1 MQQNAVEFGASL
13 VVWWLRLHAPNAG
26 SLGPIPGQGTRSH
39 RPQPR
44 PGVTKQIIKKKK
56 KKKEC
61 SGISGWTLNRKR
73 MLTEQL
79 MESNES
85 L

>member
-1 MQQNAVEFGASL
+1 MSL
-13 VVWWLRLHAPNAG
+13 VVWWLRLHASNAG
-26 SLGPIPGQGTRSH
+26 GLGSIPGQGTRSH
-39 RPQPR
+39 MPQPR

-56 KKKEC
+56 KEC
-61 SGISGWTLNRKR
+61 SGISGWILNRKR

>member
-56 KKKEC
+56 KKRMQWNFRLDPEQKKDANRTAN
-61 SGISGWTLNRKR
+61 GI
-73 MLTEQL
+73 Q
-79 MESNES
+79 
-85 L
+85 

>member
-56 KKKEC
+56 KKKNAVEFQV
-61 SGISGWTLNRKR
+61 GPWTEKGC
-73 MLTEQL
+73 
-79 MESNES
+79 
-85 L
+85 

>member
-1 MQQNAVEFGASL
+1 MQQNEVEFGASL
-13 VVWWLRLHAPNAG
+13 VVWWLRLHASNAG
-26 SLGPIPGQGTRSH
+26 GLGPTPGQGTRSH

-44 PGVTKQIIKKKK
+44 PGVTKQIIK

>member
-26 SLGPIPGQGTRSH
+26 GLGPIPGQGTRSH

-56 KKKEC
+56 KKRMQWNFRLDPEQKKDANRTAN
-61 SGISGWTLNRKR
+61 GI
-73 MLTEQL
+73 Q
-79 MESNES
+79 
-85 L
+85 